1 MRTDRRQ
8 HTHANLLEHVKQKL
22 PRMGAEKRELPRAI
36 SFRVNYVSENTSA
49 HNAHQKPTDNT
60 RTDADLLRA
69 RRFYGNY
76 GQRNAKGKR
85 EGGENTP
92 NALCVG
98 TRHANMHVIHG
109 APYTEGFEV
118 YERYLH
124 FSPSSDDKRTSDRG
138 RVRLIRIFCVAQTLG
153 RLNIHPCTGPRLCR
167 RRRIPPNDQPND
179 QRST

>member
-1 MRTDRRQ
+1 VSFRVPFR
-8 HTHANLLEHVKQKL
+8 
-22 PRMGAEKRELPRAI
+22 
-36 SFRVNYVSENTSA
+36 FRVNYVSENTSA
-49 HNAHQKPTDNT
+49 QNAHQPPTDNT

-69 RRFYGNY
+69 RLYGNY

-124 FSPSSDDKRTSDRG
+124 LRFCFHHKRFASRA
-138 RVRLIRIFCVAQTLG
+138 FCYFYQ
-153 RLNIHPCTGPRLCR
+153 
-167 RRRIPPNDQPND
+167 
-179 QRST
+179 

>member
-1 MRTDRRQ
+1 VLT
-8 HTHANLLEHVKQKL
+8 L
-22 PRMGAEKRELPRAI
+22 PFQQPVQLRDCKGPTSTGCVQVTGLGLVSFRVPFR
-36 SFRVNYVSENTSA
+36 FRVNYVSENTSA
-49 HNAHQKPTDNT
+49 HNAHQPLTDNT

-69 RRFYGNY
+69 RRNGNY

-124 FSPSSDDKRTSDRG
+124 LRFCFHHKRFASRA
-138 RVRLIRIFCVAQTLG
+138 FCYFHQ
-153 RLNIHPCTGPRLCR
+153 
-167 RRRIPPNDQPND
+167 
-179 QRST
+179 